1 VIYLK
6 SKTFSSIKGH
16 YFSFCARKSVH
27 YQQLILWENFS
38 FTNEKTGFALQ
49 FTNNLFIKQHFIIL
63 LFNQFSISF
72 VIHKISNYFFSV

>member
-49 FTNNLFIKQHFIIL
+49 FTNNLLIKHHIYYYTVQ
-63 LFNQFSISF
+63 SIF
-72 VIHKISNYFFSV
+72 YFFCYT